1 MSTYIRVSS
10 SPASVGLDQH
20 SQPATLHV
28 TGSGIRMTD
37 RLAAAIDAVCNKG
50 VSLRRAAAQ
59 FGIAKSTLHDY
70 VSGKVKTGHKGPSSG
85 VAMGVLGEQGPL
97 QNFGAWSQ
105 SSSRRLFTL

>member
-1 MSTYIRVSS
+1 MSTYIRVLS
-10 SPASVGLDQH
+10 SPASVSLDQH

-59 FGIAKSTLHDY
+59 FGIAKSKLYYY
-70 VSGKVKTGHKGPSSG
+70 VSGKVKTGHKGPAWYLSEDEEDMLVSFI
-85 VAMGVLGEQGPL
+85 EQSATIGYPKKPK
-97 QNFGAWSQ
+97 
-105 SSSRRLFTL
+105 R